1 MLVPRYYQS
10 ASNAA
15 VWQYLGNNE
24 TGNPLIVLPTGAGKS
39 LVIAMLIEQARKFD
53 GRVVVLQH
61 RKELIEQNAAEL
73 RELIPGIDIGIYSAG
88 LKSRQTRHDVLL
100 AGIQSIY
107 RKAGDIGTRHLTII
121 DEAHLVSQ
129 NEETMYGQF
138 LSELKLENPRMR
150 VTGLTATPFRTG
162 EGPLCGRSKLFQKI
176 VYEAFTGDL
185 IEQGFLC
192 PITNKVAESEVNT
205 DDIKT
210 RGGEFI
216 DSDMQA
222 AFSSGDN
229 VAQAVVETID
239 KCHDRKSILIFTA
252 GVMHAEQVTNLLAS
266 LTGERVGLITGETLP
281 IERAGILADFKSQS
295 LRWLVNCDV
304 LTTGFNAKCID
315 AIAIMRATMSPGLFC
330 QMVGRGLRLHPAKTN
345 CLILDYGQNIKRHG
359 SIDDKNF
366 GRASEAKR
374 GQAAR
379 AAELNGRGKEC
390 PACGLDVAA
399 NTRTCECGF
408 TFPFNHQGSSDG
420 SSQLTGQTPPEV
432 WTVVAVDWGKHFKRG
447 DSEAPP
453 TLRIDYECQPQG
465 KEGGMITQ
473 KISEWVCIEHPE
485 GNFARLKA
493 IGWWGQR
500 SISPVPDSVN
510 EALSLMARG
519 AVRMS
524 STITTIREG
533 RYFKI
538 QSCGFSEEI
547 PEEWEEA
554 IEEESIGEFS
564 GVGDDVPF

>member
-1 MLVPRYYQS
+1 MNPRWYQTE
-10 ASNAA
+10 ANNA
-15 VWQYLGNNE
+15 VWNYLCNDSGS
-24 TGNPLIVLPTGAGKS
+24 PIVVLPTGSGKS
-39 LVIAMLIEQARKFD
+39 LLAAMLIDQALKFN
-53 GRVVVLQH
+53 GRIIVLAH
-61 RKELIEQNAAEL
+61 RKELLQQNADEI
-73 RELIPGIDIGIYSAG
+73 RGMIPGVDVGVYSAG
-88 LKSRQTRHDVLL
+88 LNSRDVRNDVVVC
-100 AGIQSIY
+100 GIQSIFK
-107 RKAGDIGTRHLTII
+107 KAADLGERHLII
-121 DEAHLVSQ
+121 VDECHLCSEK
-129 NEETMYGQF
+129 EESMYRTF
-138 LSELKLENPRMR
+138 LDEMKERNPKLRIVGMS
-150 VTGLTATPFRTG
+150 ATPYRTG

-205 DDIKT
+205 DAIKM

-222 AFSSGDN
+222 AFASGDN

-266 LTGERVGLITGETLP
+266 LTSERVGLITGETLP

-330 QMVGRGLRLHPAKTN
+330 QMVGRGLRLHPAKTHT
-345 CLILDYGQNIKRHG
+345 LILDYGQNIKRHG

-408 TFPFNHQGSSDG
+408 TFPVNHQGSSDG

-500 SISPVPDSVN
+500 SVSEVPETVS

-524 STITTIREG
+524 STITTVREG

-564 GVGDDVPF
+564 GVGDDIPF